1 MDMTPTRPY
10 LVRAIYDWIIDNRCT
25 PYLLLDAAV
34 AGVRVPR
41 QAIKDGRVLLNI
53 APHAVDRLELGLDEI
68 RFNARFSG
76 VSQSIV
82 APSSAVLAIYAQENG
97 QGMMFPAEDQGEDSS
112 EAQGAAEAETEAE
125 TEAVASDDVG
135 QDVAPP
141 PAPTP
146 ERQRPSLRIVK

>member
-41 QAIKDGRVLLNI
+41 QAIKDGRVLLNV

-82 APSSAVLAIYAQENG
+82 APTAAVLAIYAQENG
-97 QGMMFPAEDQGEDSS
+97 QGMMFPAEDQGEDA
-112 EAQGAAEAETEAE
+112 AQAQEGEHAEATAGD
-125 TEAVASDDVG
+125 APGS
-135 QDVAPP
+135 QDIGAPP
-141 PAPTP
+141 PAPAP
-146 ERQRPSLRIVK
+146 DRPRPALRIVK